1 MSELIF
7 SFLGPIQLSH
17 PQIGEITITKR
28 KALALFVYL
37 VIEVDHPHTR
47 ESMLGLLW
55 PEHSTAAAQN
65 NLRVTCS
72 QLQKY
77 FEKAHEDAQ
86 PYLISNRLDLQFN
99 PLSRYEL
106 DVTLFRS
113 LIEAC
118 RTHAHPGQPQDCAE
132 CAARLAQAVN
142 LVRGPFLDGFSLPDC
157 PDFDEWLFFQRERLQ
172 LQITT
177 VLEQLADFHERTG
190 NLAEA
195 ETYVRRLLEFDPL
208 REHAHRQLMRLLA
221 DAGKRS
227 AALAQY
233 EICCRLLADEL
244 GVSPAPETTLLAEQ
258 IRMLASAQNNSPT
271 HNLPPSFSRFI
282 GRDQEQGRI
291 EDLLATQETR
301 VVTLT
306 GPGGVGKTRLALQT
320 AHHVVNRFP
329 NGVWLVELAGVNNA
343 LSVPTAIAAALG
355 ILPDAGRP
363 PENTLEDYL
372 RDKSLLLILDNCEHL
387 IESCAQLVKAFSNA
401 APGLVVLVTS
411 RIPLHVAGEHVVR
424 LGSLST
430 PQLQA
435 FERISAFDA
444 LQHDAIQLFANR
456 ASHALM
462 SFFITDSNA
471 AAVAQI
477 CHQLDGMP
485 LAIELAAARVSFF
498 SIEEIARRLDQRF
511 RWRNAQAAGKLSRQQ
526 TLWAM
531 IDWSYDLLDDQARDL
546 FKRLSVFA
554 GGWDLEAAEAIC
566 SEQEMCVEPIGQLV
580 DQSLVVFGYDPEN
593 RRYRMH
599 ETIRQFAQEQLHA
612 SDQEADVV
620 ERHARYYAQLVFR
633 AAENRTGQTLSERLR
648 TVRDDHDNVRRAF
661 EWLLTHD
668 HEQVLALVAQ
678 LGTELKFWELG
689 GFFQEGRRWLERA
702 LEATQASVSS
712 QRAEALLAA
721 ADLSSAITDFAYGL
735 QCARQAQQL
744 FQQLGDH
751 RGEIDAQLKYCDLAD
766 LAGKRANL
774 RAQLEEALH
783 MAEQISYTAGIA
795 KAKQLLAT
803 ITYKAGESE
812 IALQYILPSVA
823 LWRELENPF
832 ELATALNRL
841 SGPLID
847 FHEYAAAQ
855 QALEECRDIYQS
867 LGYRRG
873 VALAIQNLGHNAEAL
888 GDYDRA
894 GECYR
899 EALRIRRDLGLPR
912 GYAYS
917 FEHLADIAE
926 IEKRYEHAVQL
937 LAAAD
942 TLRVR
947 LGAPVDQ
954 VNQQANEDALT
965 RLRSRL
971 GDVVYEL
978 AWAKGATLTTE
989 QAIALALS

>member
-7 SFLGPIQLSH
+7 SLLGPIQLSH
-17 PQIGEITITKR
+17 PQIGAITITKR

-77 FEKAHEDAQ
+77 FEKAQEDSQ

-132 CAARLAQAVN
+132 CAARLAQAVK
-142 LVRGPFLDGFSLPDC
+142 LVRGPFLDDFSLPDC
-157 PDFDEWLFFQRERLQ
+157 PAFDEWLFFQRERLQ

-177 VLEQLADFHERTG
+177 ALEQLADFHERIG
-190 NLAEA
+190 NGAET
-195 ETYVRRLLEFDPL
+195 ETYVRRLLELDPL

-227 AALAQY
+227 AALTQY
-233 EICCRLLADEL
+233 ETCRRLLADRL
-244 GVSPAPETTLLAEQ
+244 GVSPAPETILLAEQ
-258 IRMLASAQNNSPT
+258 IRMLASAQNNTPN
-271 HNLPPSFSRFI
+271 HNLPPSFTRFI
-282 GRDQEQGRI
+282 GRDQEKSRI
-291 EDLLATQETR
+291 EDLLATQESR

-320 AHHVVNRFP
+320 AHHVVNHFP
-329 NGVWLVELAGVNNA
+329 NGAWLVELAGINNA
-343 LSVPTAIAAALG
+343 LSVPIAIAAALG
-355 ILPDAGRP
+355 ILSDAGRP
-363 PENTLEDYL
+363 PEKALEDYL
-372 RDKSLLLILDNCEHL
+372 RDKALLLILDNCEHL

-401 APGLVVLVTS
+401 APRLVVLVTS

-430 PQLQA
+430 PQLIA
-435 FERISAFDA
+435 FETISAFDA

-471 AAVAQI
+471 PAVAQI

-498 SIEEIARRLDQRF
+498 SLEEIAKRLDQRF
-511 RWRNAQAAGKLSRQQ
+511 RWQNSHAAGKLSRQQ

-531 IDWSYDLLDDQARDL
+531 IDWSYGLLDDQARDL

-566 SEQEMCVEPIGQLV
+566 SEQQMCVEPLGQLV

-599 ETIRQFAQEQLHA
+599 ETIRQFAQEQLHS
-612 SDQEADVV
+612 SDQEADAL
-620 ERHARYYAQLVFR
+620 ELHAHYYAELVAR
-633 AAENRTGQTLSERLR
+633 AAENRTEQPFPKRLR
-648 TVRDDHDNVRRAF
+648 TVVDDHDNLRLAF
-661 EWLLTHD
+661 EWLLAHD
-668 HEQVLALVAQ
+668 GEQALTLVAQ

-689 GFFQEGRRWLERA
+689 GFFQEGRRWLQRT
-702 LEATQASVSS
+702 LEQTEGVVSL
-712 QRAEALLAA
+712 QRGHALLAA
-721 ADLSSAITDFAYGL
+721 AELSSAISDFDYGL
-735 QCARQAQQL
+735 QGAQQAQNL
-744 FQQLGDH
+744 FQQLGDQ
-751 RGEIDAQLKYCDLAD
+751 RGEIDARLKYCDLAD
-766 LAGKRANL
+766 LAGERANL

-803 ITYKAGESE
+803 ITYKVGESE
-812 IALQYILPSVA
+812 SALQYILPSVA

-841 SGPLID
+841 SGPLIE

-873 VALAIQNLGHNAEAL
+873 VALATQNLGHNAEVL

-894 GECYR
+894 RECYR

-926 IEKRYEHAVQL
+926 IEKRYEDAVQL

-947 LGAPVDQ
+947 LGAPVEQ

-965 RLRSRL
+965 RLRAGL
-971 GDVVYEL
+971 GDVAYEL
-978 AWAKGATLTTE
+978 AWSKGATLTTE

>member
-17 PQIGEITITKR
+17 PQTGEITITKR
-28 KALALFVYL
+28 KAMALLVYL

-47 ESMLGLLW
+47 ESLLGLLW
-55 PEHSTAAAQN
+55 PEYSTAAAQN

-77 FEKAHEDAQ
+77 LEKAQEDAQ

-106 DVTLFRS
+106 DVTLFRN

-118 RTHAHPGQPQDCAE
+118 RTHAHPGQPGDCDE
-132 CAARLAQAVN
+132 CAARLAQAVK

-157 PDFDEWLFFQRERLQ
+157 PAFDEWLFFQRERLH
-172 LQITT
+172 LQITAA
-177 VLEQLADFHERTG
+177 LEQLADFHERTG
-190 NLAEA
+190 NGAET

-208 REHAHRQLMRLLA
+208 REYAHRQLMRVLA

-233 EICCRLLADEL
+233 EICCRLLVDEL

-258 IRMLASAQNNSPT
+258 IRMLASAQNNART

-282 GRDQEQGRI
+282 GRDQEQSGI
-291 EDLLATQETR
+291 KDLLATQGAR

-306 GPGGVGKTRLALQT
+306 GPGGVGKTRLALQA
-320 AHHVVNRFP
+320 AHHLVNHFP
-329 NGVWLVELAGVNNA
+329 NGVWLVELAGINNA

-411 RIPLHVAGEHVVR
+411 RIPLHLAGEHVVR

-430 PQLQA
+430 PQLKA
-435 FERISAFDA
+435 FETISTFDA

-471 AAVAQI
+471 TAVAQI

-498 SIEEIARRLDQRF
+498 PVEEIAKRLDQRF
-511 RWRNAQAAGKLSRQQ
+511 RWRNAHAAGKLSRQQ

-566 SEQEMCVEPIGQLV
+566 SEQEMCVEPLGQLV

-593 RRYRMH
+593 KRYRMH
-599 ETIRQFAQEQLHA
+599 ETIRQFAREQLHA
-612 SDQEADVV
+612 SGEESVV
-620 ERHARYYAQLVFR
+620 LEKHARYYEQVVRKAVDKTGEISRLDTLRQLH
-633 AAENRTGQTLSERLR
+633 A
-648 TVRDDHDNVRRAF
+648 DHDNLWAALAWV
-661 EWLLTHD
+661 LD
-668 HEQVLALVAQ
+668 HNHTLALQMTAN
-678 LGTELKFWELG
+678 LGAELKFWELA
-689 GFFQEGRRWLERA
+689 GFFKEGRLWLTRI
-702 LEATQASVSS
+702 LEATSGTVSAP
-712 QRAEALLAA
+712 RAKALLAA
-721 ADLSSAITDFAYGL
+721 AELSSAISDLEYG
-735 QCARQAQQL
+735 QICASESCHI
-744 FQQLGDH
+744 FQRLGD
-751 RGEIDAQLKYCDLAD
+751 RPGEVDARLASAELAYFQGSYTDLAALLNETMAIAGEIGYATGLAKGGW
-766 LAGKRANL
+766 LLGKLVSIN
-774 RAQLEEALH
+774 QQY
-783 MAEQISYTAGIA
+783 EQAIQHLVRST
-795 KAKQLLAT
+795 
-803 ITYKAGESE
+803 
-812 IALQYILPSVA
+812 A
-823 LWRELENPF
+823 LWRELDQPY
-832 ELATALNRL
+832 ELAVALNSL
-841 SGPLID
+841 ADSLIKN
-847 FHEYAAAQ
+847 HQYADAREILQETA
-855 QALEECRDIYQS
+855 EINRS
-867 LGYRRG
+867 LGYQRG
-873 VALAIQNLGHNAEAL
+873 VAHALQNLGEVATEL
-888 GDYDRA
+888 KDFTRA
-894 GECYR
+894 R
-899 EALRIRRDLGLPR
+899 ELFHESLSIRRNLGLRR

-917 FEHLADIAE
+917 FEGLAHLAEQENQVARAI
-926 IEKRYEHAVQL
+926 QL
-937 LAAAD
+937 FAAAQS
-942 TLRVR
+942 LR
-947 LGAPVDQ
+947 LLIGAPLDADVQ
-954 VNQQANEDALT
+954 EQYTQTLVN
-965 RLRSRL
+965 LRARL
-971 GDVVYEL
+971 GDVYYDTE
-978 AWAKGATLTTE
+978 WSKGAAMTLD
-989 QAIALALS
+989 QVLDLALS

>member
-28 KALALFVYL
+28 KAMALLTYL

-55 PEHSTAAAQN
+55 PEHSTPAAQN
-65 NLRVTCS
+65 SLRVTWS

-77 FEKAHEDAQ
+77 LKKVQEDTQ

-106 DVTLFRS
+106 DVALFRS

-118 RTHAHPGQPQDCAE
+118 HTHAHPAQPQDCAE
-132 CAARLAQAVN
+132 CAARLAEAVK
-142 LVRGPFLDGFSLPDC
+142 LVRGPLLDGFSLPDC
-157 PDFDEWLFFQRERLQ
+157 PAFDEWLFFQRERLQ

-177 VLEQLADFHERTG
+177 ALEQLADFYERTG
-190 NLAEA
+190 DGTEA
-195 ETYVRRLLEFDPL
+195 ETCVRRLLEFDPL
-208 REHAHRQLMRLLA
+208 REHAHRQLMRVLA

-233 EICCRLLADEL
+233 ETCRRLLADEL

-258 IRMLASAQNNSPT
+258 IRMLASAQNNVPT

-282 GRDQEQGRI
+282 GREQEKGRI
-291 EDLLATQETR
+291 EDLLATQGTR

-320 AHHVVNRFP
+320 AHHLVNHFP
-329 NGVWLVELAGVNNA
+329 NGAWLVELAGINNA

-363 PENTLEDYL
+363 PENALEDYL

-387 IESCAQLVKAFSNA
+387 IESCAQLMKAFSNA
-401 APGLVVLVTS
+401 APGLVVLATS
-411 RIPLHVAGEHVVR
+411 RIPLHLVGEHVVR
-424 LGSLST
+424 LDSLST
-430 PQLQA
+430 PQLKA
-435 FERISAFDA
+435 FETISAFDA

-471 AAVAQI
+471 TAVGQI
-477 CHQLDGMP
+477 CNQLDGMP
-485 LAIELAAARVSFF
+485 LAIELAAARVSSFP
-498 SIEEIARRLDQRF
+498 IEEIAKRLDQRF
-511 RWRNAQAAGKLSRQQ
+511 RWRNAHAAGKLSRQQ

-531 IDWSYDLLDDQARDL
+531 IDWSYDLLDNQARDL

-566 SEQEMCVEPIGQLV
+566 SKQEMCADSLGQLV

-599 ETIRQFAQEQLHA
+599 ETIRQFAQEQLR
-612 SDQEADVV
+612 SSEQEADTL
-620 ERHARYYAQLVFR
+620 EIHARYYAELAAR
-633 AAENRTGQTLSERLR
+633 AAENRTGEPFPERLR
-648 TVRDDHDNVRRAF
+648 TVIDDHDNLRLAF
-661 EWLLTHD
+661 EWLIAQD
-668 HEQVLALVAQ
+668 PEQALVLVAQ

-689 GFFQEGRRWLERA
+689 GFFQEGRRWLERV

-744 FQQLGDH
+744 FQQLGNH

-774 RAQLEEALH
+774 RAQLEEVLR
-783 MAEQISYTAGIA
+783 MAEQISYTTGIA

-803 ITYKAGESE
+803 ISYKAGESE
-812 IALQYILPSVA
+812 TALQYILPSVA

-841 SGPLID
+841 SGPLIE

-873 VALAIQNLGHNAEAL
+873 VALATQNLGHNAEVL

-894 GECYR
+894 RECYR

-947 LGAPVDQ
+947 LGAPVEQ

-965 RLRSRL
+965 RLRAQL

-978 AWAKGATLTTE
+978 AWAKGATMTTE
-989 QAIALALS
+989 QAIAIALS

>member
-28 KALALFVYL
+28 KALALLVYL

-47 ESMLGLLW
+47 ESLLGLLW

-77 FEKAHEDAQ
+77 LEKAQAEAQ

-99 PLSRYEL
+99 PRSRYEL
-106 DVTLFRS
+106 DVTLFCS
-113 LIEAC
+113 LIESC
-118 RTHAHPGQPQDCAE
+118 RTHAHPGQRQDCAD
-132 CAARLAQAVN
+132 CAARLAQAVK

-157 PDFDEWLFFQRERLQ
+157 PAFDEWLFFQRERLQ
-172 LQITT
+172 RQITAA
-177 VLEQLADFHERTG
+177 LEQLADFHERTG
-190 NLAEA
+190 NGAET

-208 REHAHRQLMRLLA
+208 REQAHRQLMRVLA

-227 AALAQY
+227 GALAQY

-244 GVSPAPETTLLAEQ
+244 GVSPASETTLLAEQ
-258 IRMLASAQNNSPT
+258 IRMLVAAQNNAPT

-291 EDLLATQETR
+291 EDLLATQGTR

-320 AHHVVNRFP
+320 AHHVVNHFP
-329 NGVWLVELAGVNNA
+329 NGVWLVELAGINNA

-355 ILPDAGRP
+355 ILPDASRP

-387 IESCAQLVKAFSNA
+387 IESCAQLVKVFSNA

-411 RIPLHVAGEHVVR
+411 RIPLHVPEEHVVR
-424 LGSLST
+424 LGSLSA
-430 PQLQA
+430 PQLKA
-435 FERISAFDA
+435 FETISAFDA
-444 LQHDAIQLFANR
+444 LQHEAIQLFANR

-471 AAVAQI
+471 TAVAQI

-498 SIEEIARRLDQRF
+498 PIEEIAKRLDQRF
-511 RWRNAQAAGKLSRQQ
+511 RWRNAHATGKLSRQQ

-566 SEQEMCVEPIGQLV
+566 SEQEMCVEPLGQLV

-599 ETIRQFAQEQLHA
+599 ETIRQFAQEQLHG
-612 SDQEADVV
+612 SDQEADTL
-620 ERHARYYAQLVFR
+620 ELHARYYAEHVAR
-633 AAENRTGQTLSERLR
+633 AAENRAGQAFYERLR
-648 TVRDDHDNVRRAF
+648 TVVDDHDNLRLAF
-661 EWLLTHD
+661 EWLLAHD
-668 HEQVLALVAQ
+668 PDQALALVAQ

-689 GFFQEGRRWLERA
+689 GFFQEGRRWLQRA
-702 LEATQASVSS
+702 LEQTEGTVSL
-712 QRAEALLAA
+712 QRGHVLLAA
-721 ADLSSAITDFAYGL
+721 AELSSAISDFEYGL
-735 QCARQAQQL
+735 QCARQAQDL
-744 FQQLGDH
+744 FQQLGDQ

-766 LAGKRANL
+766 LAGERANL
-774 RAQLEEALH
+774 RAQLKEALH
-783 MAEQISYTAGIA
+783 MAEEMSYTAGIA

-803 ITYKAGESE
+803 ITYEVGESE

-841 SGPLID
+841 AGPLIE

-855 QALEECRDIYQS
+855 QALEECRAIYQS

-873 VALAIQNLGHNAEAL
+873 VALAIHNLGETAHKM
-888 GDYDRA
+888 
-894 GECYR
+894 GEYASAR
-899 EALRIRRDLGLPR
+899 ELLCESLRIRHHLGLPR
-912 GYAYS
+912 GYPYS
-917 FEHLADIAE
+917 FELLAQVNE
-926 IEKRYEHAVQL
+926 REGRYEQAVQL
-937 LAAAD
+937 LAAAK
-942 TLRVR
+942 TLRAR
-947 LGAPVDQ
+947 IGAPLDQ
-954 VNQQANEDALT
+954 VNQKYSEDALT
-965 RLRSRL
+965 RLRAQL
-971 GDVVYEL
+971 GDVVFKLE
-978 AWAKGATLTTE
+978 WAKGATLTTE

>member
-7 SFLGPIQLSH
+7 SFIGPIQLSH

-28 KALALFVYL
+28 KAMALLVYL

-47 ESMLGLLW
+47 ESLLGLLW
-55 PEHSTAAAQN
+55 PEYSTAAAQN

-77 FEKAHEDAQ
+77 LEKAQEDDQ

-106 DVTLFRS
+106 DVTLFRN

-132 CAARLAQAVN
+132 CAARLAQAVK

-157 PDFDEWLFFQRERLQ
+157 PTFDEWLFFQRERLQ
-172 LQITT
+172 LQITAA
-177 VLEQLADFHERTG
+177 LEQLADFHERAG
-190 NLAEA
+190 HEAEA
-195 ETYVRRLLEFDPL
+195 ETYVRRLLNFDPL
-208 REHAHRQLMRLLA
+208 REHTHRQLMRLLA
-221 DAGKRS
+221 GAGKRS

-233 EICCRLLADEL
+233 ETCRRLLADEL

-258 IRMLASAQNNSPT
+258 IRMLAAAQNNAPT
-271 HNLPPSFSRFI
+271 HNLPPSFTRFI
-282 GRDQEQGRI
+282 GRDQEKGRI
-291 EDLLATQETR
+291 EDLLATQGAR

-320 AHHVVNRFP
+320 AHHVVNHFP
-329 NGVWLVELAGVNNA
+329 NGVWLVELAGINNA

-411 RIPLHVAGEHVVR
+411 RIPLHLAGEHVVR

-430 PQLQA
+430 PQLKA
-435 FERISAFDA
+435 FETISAFDA

-471 AAVAQI
+471 TAVAQI

-498 SIEEIARRLDQRF
+498 PIEEIAKRLDQRF
-511 RWRNAQAAGKLSRQQ
+511 RWRNAHAAGKLSRQQ

-566 SEQEMCVEPIGQLV
+566 SEQKMCVEPLGQLV

-599 ETIRQFAQEQLHA
+599 ETIRQFAQEQLRG
-612 SDQEADVV
+612 SEQEMDAL
-620 ERHARYYAQLVFR
+620 ERHARYYAQIVSR
-633 AAENRTGQTLSERLR
+633 AAENRGGQTLPERLR
-648 TVRDDHDNVRRAF
+648 TVQDDHDNVRLAF
-661 EWLLTHD
+661 EWLLVHD
-668 HEQVLALVAQ
+668 HEQALALVAQ
-678 LGTELKFWELG
+678 LGTELNFWELG
-689 GFFQEGRRWLERA
+689 GFFQEGRRWLQHA
-702 LEATQASVSS
+702 LERTQGLVSL
-712 QRAEALLAA
+712 QRGHALLAA
-721 ADLSSAITDFAYGL
+721 ADLSSAISDFEYGL
-735 QCARQAQQL
+735 QCARQAQHL
-744 FQQLGDH
+744 FQQLGDQ
-751 RGEIDAQLKYCDLAD
+751 RGEIDAQLRYCELAR
-766 LAGKRANL
+766 LAGELENL
-774 RAQLEEALH
+774 QVQAEEALRI
-783 MAEQISYTAGIA
+783 AEQISYTAGMAQAKLVLGSIA
-795 KAKQLLAT
+795 
-803 ITYKAGESE
+803 YFAGENQ
-812 IALQYILPSVA
+812 IAMQYLLPSVA
-823 LWRELENPF
+823 LWRELERPF

-841 SGPLID
+841 AGALLEVD
-847 FHEYAAAQ
+847 EYAAAQ
-855 QALEECRDIYQS
+855 QAYEECRDIYQS

-873 VALAIQNLGHNAEAL
+873 VALAIQNLGGVAYEL
-888 GDYDRA
+888 GDYARA
-894 GECYR
+894 RALFCDG
-899 EALRIRRDLGLPR
+899 LRIRHELGLQR

-917 FEHLADIAE
+917 FEFIADVDE
-926 IEKRYEHAVQL
+926 IEKRYERSVQL
-937 LAAAD
+937 LAAAES
-942 TLRVR
+942 LRAR
-947 LGAPVDQ
+947 IGAPPEP
-954 VNQQANEDALT
+954 VNQKENADALT
-965 RLRSRL
+965 RLRAQL
-971 GDVVYEL
+971 GDVVFEL
-978 AWAKGATLTTE
+978 ELAKGATMTTE
-989 QAIALALS
+989 QAIAIALS